1 MLCGTELVRLI
12 VNFRV
17 VFNAWDNREPAG
29 LDIILHGFC
38 RLDHQRMQSPVNGR
52 SRFDKQW
59 TSEVPLGLQHHG
71 VKLACFFDDD
81 EGELSVRGA
90 EEFAILFG
98 KVSKLC
104 CLDAVTF
111 EVLEVGEKDCIVNQL
126 RRTTHPRSSPAS
138 QE

>member
-1 MLCGTELVRLI
+1 MRWALALAFCLVSLAAGQDTGNRSGRDHVTIMPLFVGESMPCGTELVRLI

-17 VFNAWDNREPAG
+17 GFNAWGNREPAG
-29 LDIILHGFC
+29 LDVILHGFC

-71 VKLACFFDDD
+71 VKVACFFNDD

-90 EEFAILFG
+90 EESAVLCG
-98 KVSKLC
+98 KVS
-104 CLDAVTF
+104 
-111 EVLEVGEKDCIVNQL
+111 
-126 RRTTHPRSSPAS
+126 
-138 QE
+138 